1 VKEERREV
9 NMIGITLRFFAL
21 ASSIAVIAGTA
32 LADDY
37 FKGKTISMF
46 AGRPPGGGVDSE
58 MRLIAQHL
66 APQIPGGPSIVPKN
80 MPGAGGIALGNHIGT
95 IAPPDGLS
103 LGVPGRTAFI
113 LSPIIGEQNAKY
125 DLMKLTWI
133 GSSGSSNF
141 ALWIRQA
148 SGVKTIEDMRA
159 SKRELVIGGSGSGN
173 ADTVIPSLLAKEG
186 FKLKIV
192 RGYPGTAEEALAME
206 RGEIDGMYTERASF
220 RRDPVESGL
229 ALPVVQTFPVEKG
242 VPLISEVVKD
252 ETSRGILKV
261 FEVPLKVGLAV
272 IAPPGT
278 PPELTKTLREAYD
291 KAVVSPAY
299 LAAAKE
305 RGFETGKAQRG
316 EDLAKYIQSSLSVL
330 SPKLLDEFRRIIK
343 E

>member
-1 VKEERREV
+1 
-9 NMIGITLRFFAL
+9 MHGSTLRLLAL
-21 ASSIAVIAGTA
+21 AFSIAGIAGTA

-37 FKGKTISMF
+37 FKGKSISMF

-66 APQIPGGPSIVPKN
+66 APQIPGSPSIIPKN
-80 MPGAGGIALGNHIGT
+80 MPGAGGIVLGNHIGT
-95 IAPPDGLS
+95 IAAPDGLS

-113 LSPIIGEQNAKY
+113 LAPIIGGEQNAKY

-148 SGVKTIEDMRA
+148 SGIKTIEDLRT
-159 SKRELVIGGSGSGN
+159 SEKELVIGGSGSGN

-192 RGYPGTAEEALAME
+192 RGYPGTAEQALAME

-220 RRDPVESGL
+220 RRNPTESGF

-242 VPLISEVVKD
+242 VPLVSDVVKD
-252 ETSRGILKV
+252 ETSRGLLKL

-272 IAPPGT
+272 IAPPGMS
-278 PPELTKTLREAYD
+278 PELTKTLRDAYD
-291 KAVVSPAY
+291 RAVASPEY

-305 RGFETGKAQRG
+305 RGFETGKPQRG
-316 EDLAKYIQSSLSVL
+316 EDLAAYLQSSLSNL
-330 SPKLLDEFRRIIK
+330 SPKLIEEFRQIGK
-343 E
+343 K